1 MRADSSADDWDDFDD
16 YIDDDHVDEDEAA
29 DDTATEE
36 VVQGEGETPTRRES
50 FAAWRKSR
58 PFWPGL
64 LVTLSGII
72 MLAPAYFTIQISD
85 LLVMISTI
93 SGVSTLLIG
102 ALLIMFGLG
111 MWLQPAAVVYLGV
124 LSILVALVA
133 LPASNIGG
141 FVVGTL
147 TGIVGGSLA
156 IAWENAERKPRS
168 KRKENHVQPVV
179 AALVCIGVCALSLA
193 DVRTVYAQET
203 PPAPENEQALV
214 DPGIEVFLPPLPEFA
229 LPELALPTLSLPEI
243 PPPPEIPVPQ
253 LPPPPNLS
261 IPNSLTVPGV
271 GEVISPPTEVV
282 PPPGKPTPSADA
294 SIVTADSVS
303 ILGNVRVTLEDIQV
317 AGVPKRALVL
327 SGDRLVANN
336 LTLGIPGP
344 NSTGVL
350 STGPVTTTVSNG
362 PVRVIATGLSA
373 TPAVSATPTVPV
385 AINLGGTVGTVLD
398 QLGIPTANPVPQI
411 NVPDAVMNEISLRN
425 VTLEMVSLYGMNFNA
440 PAVRLSVGR

>member
-1 MRADSSADDWDDFDD
+1 MRADSSADDWDDLDAFIGD
-16 YIDDDHVDEDEAA
+16 DEAQREA
-29 DDTATEE
+29 SAEA
-36 VVQGEGETPTRRES
+36 VVQDEEETPTRREA

-64 LVTLSGII
+64 LVIISGII

-133 LPASNIGG
+133 LPTSNIGG

-156 IAWENAERKPRS
+156 IAWENVERKPRS
-168 KRKENHVQPVV
+168 KRKENHVQAMVT
-179 AALVCIGVCALSLA
+179 ALVCVGVCALSLA

-203 PPAPENEQALV
+203 PPASESEQAHV
-214 DPGIEVFLPPLPEFA
+214 GPGIEALIPPLPDLA
-229 LPELALPTLSLPEI
+229 VPELALPTLSLPEI
-243 PPPPEIPVPQ
+243 APPVP
-253 LPPPPNLS
+253 LPPPHLP
-261 IPNSLTVPGV
+261 IPDSLTVPGV
-271 GEVISPPTEVV
+271 GEVISPATEVV
-282 PPPGKPTPSADA
+282 PPPGKPTPSAGT

-317 AGVPKRALVL
+317 AGAPKRALIL
-327 SGDRLVANN
+327 TGDRLVANN

-344 NSTGVL
+344 NAKGLL

-373 TPAVSATPTVPV
+373 TPAVSATPTLPV

-398 QLGIPTANPVPQI
+398 QLGIPTANPVPQV

-425 VTLEMVSLYGMNFNA
+425 VTLEMVSLYGMSFNA